1 MVQMKNYLFLTLLT
15 SIIIKNTLQTMES
28 EQQSFEITQQKDFF
42 QKRNLD
48 LNVPNNQRRS
58 LQIDE
63 MNINPLLFSMYSQ
76 EEIMDSGGEFKL
88 KSKIF
93 DFPSQTIANVTFD
106 MRQMKH
112 TYKDNTGD
120 IFTYEADWIL
130 CIIMSESI
138 ILDNDSY
145 QCIDLPQ
152 KLVNSLKQPID
163 VIHKFSLYSMK
174 DQKLMIL
181 IKILNS
187 KYYSLR
193 LNFLNSVSVSL
204 ESPKRAIY
212 GENQSFI
219 FYINQ
224 KQITVPVNAINL
236 DKQLQIGD
244 YLVSYQENYYNQL
257 PLEQNDLTQTNA
269 ALSTDTYFSKLKG
282 VFMPYIPYFSN
293 CRQFGSMG
301 FFYQITENH
310 ENCNLVSP
318 QNVKV
323 IDPFVFGD
331 KPYSDE
337 CENVGFDCVLD
348 EYTFFPF
355 TQDLWYRQ
363 QKEQALF
370 SMKASPYQFN
380 SEEANSD
387 EIPIDDLVEIQIDS
401 EVPENKLPK
410 KISLQINYYQINS
423 LEKQIINGQ
432 INFESFVTPTDDQAN
447 GKEPFNYDLLVSFHS
462 MTQSELTI
470 AFALD
475 IRVYLIMY
483 FIIGFFSLMSI
494 CIFTGYHII
503 LRRSKSKFQTKIIE
517 CIQTIYPS
525 AIYGTFLTLIP
536 LGIILILNLAIMGGR
551 FWDYQFNI
559 YGCDPKTDSCQLT
572 IFDNYKDDEISFSD
586 DEMDNLRNG
595 RYGLSIIIIGL
606 YIMYACS
613 DLLIS
618 QNKTKE
624 EYKLEQYASDGNSW
638 FKRFWEKSYFMLFY
652 FFMIIIMEIII
663 QWSIST
669 NFGENV
675 WYYLCTLKIL
685 GMLSEILGSK
695 FFSKKILSA
704 PIAYGLDCTLDVATL
719 GANDFIDFLLSF
731 FIEQGIQMIERT
743 YINVIM
749 KEVEDFIDVAQESWE
764 ARQKEEQQDTLLNL
778 SLIQQDDGEQTLN
791 NSSVYFSDNFEESFE
806 SLFQNQGSD
815 IEKNQK
821 RKKHQLK
828 MQSDIHRQT
837 KTSKEELNS
846 SFDESD
852 ENDINE
858 SYFKNLLDSKLQG
871 QQLNRKNQSQILA
884 KEKINDQANKKQNL
898 QSQKNH
904 EIDTDSDEVIDRY
917 ADFVNGMIGPLV
929 LPIITSQC
937 WIFYEQNQI
946 ANAYNIERE
955 SYIYYFL
962 FTVIILPFRLAIDIV
977 YYHLWVGY
985 HDMDFLDYAKKS
997 KKRFLF
1003 RKQAWKANEP
1013 NIESKSEGEE
1023 SGEQM
1028 QIKEQSKKENRKIDE
1043 ELVDLDRWC
1052 FSSQFY
1058 FVHSLFLIGMMNCVF
1073 GIYNITSAQHNLFK
1087 DQMTFPIIFLWIILC
1102 YFVHKICIVG
1112 GKFFGIWKVKQNVE
1126 TNIEE
1131 KQNVESSQGDL
1142 EQNIKQQN
1150 KKEKVKIIQKEK
1162 EQMKVQNYINLK
1174 KSQFENP
1181 NFRKNFIQSNKYWLR
1196 RNISK
1201 VLNKETKQKYRD
1213 LILEQMENINL
1224 KLKKRSDFKHYLLMK
1239 KMKRIKQNLF
1249 MAENKE
1255 ALLNNSKNSNIQNQS
1270 DQEFDDYMYNLEQDY
1285 YLEDQQRQNLF
1296 SLEAQMK
1303 PNRPSDIPNSTKILI
1318 KYWLYRSRNYSKAC
1332 ALVGGIFDKKI
1343 KQYCQFCGNNWGLTC
1358 QPEQNVEDLF
1368 LQYIRKMNFKNVT
1381 TDKQKDGWQDYFQE
1395 QCLFRTEC
1403 FDCNQLAADNF
1414 QKICKENKI
1423 KAHINYK
1430 ASCYL
1435 NCNKNM
1441 SQQFLLEL
1449 QQDENS
1455 QNLFGSTVEDRGD
1468 YTPIDEE
1475 EEQKNQQQLVKA
1487 KQLDIKQYQIQPKQ
1501 FQDQRQNKMLGLR
1514 RMNQITPA
1522 STQRDSLQDLSFLV
1536 SNKSTSRQ
1544 PFISQQTNEFT
1555 NTQIPISE
1563 INLDKSQ
1570 TKFQKYQKNF
1580 VESTLKQNYLQS
1592 EKLISDIQ
1600 LNSFAENQTL
1610 FNDEDNIKLSNRSYN
1625 VYSSI
1630 NKFDD
1635 CESKLDTSRGQLQ
1648 KMQDFQVRDT
1658 VSLSRLLVSQ
1668 NTYDVQTD
1676 EAYAQP
1682 NKQIQIQ
1689 KSQNQNF
1696 EDFKNEKT
1704 LLDNNKFNQK
1714 YSTNQ
1719 NLTLQIKL
1727 SKFVRLWKQL
1737 AQDRLKNKN

>member
-1 MVQMKNYLFLTLLT
+1 
-15 SIIIKNTLQTMES
+15 MES

-93 DFPSQTIANVTFD
+93 DFVNILNFINLNLKIEFLLFQTKQPSQTIANVTFD

-120 IFTYEADWIL
+120 IFTYEADWIVKCLTQLNNLYKLFFQINQL
-130 CIIMSESI
+130 CIIIFALEISE
-138 ILDNDSY
+138 
-145 QCIDLPQ
+145 Q
-152 KLVNSLKQPID
+152 
-163 VIHKFSLYSMK
+163 
-174 DQKLMIL
+174 
-181 IKILNS
+181 
-187 KYYSLR
+187 
-193 LNFLNSVSVSL
+193 L
-204 ESPKRAIY
+204 EIAHRQSPKRAIY

-410 KISLQINYYQINS
+410 KISLQINYYQVKQINYFQMLNLMIKNTFQINS

-475 IRVYLIMY
+475 IRVYLIM
-483 FIIGFFSLMSI
+483 
-494 CIFTGYHII
+494 
-503 LRRSKSKFQTKIIE
+503 SKSKFQTKIIE

-1150 KKEKVKIIQKEK
+1150 KKEKVKI
-1162 EQMKVQNYINLK
+1162 
-1174 KSQFENP
+1174 
-1181 NFRKNFIQSNKYWLR
+1181 
-1196 RNISK
+1196 
-1201 VLNKETKQKYRD
+1201 YRD